1 MKQKCPIEITIMK
14 GEERE
19 EGNILYGLRVSGWR
33 SLLSADRLRVRGG
46 LGLLLLLRPL
56 TSCHTPPRPNQTL
69 SQWRLHRPGR
79 LFSRLEEVSLISET
93 CGLERP
99 WGTFTPAARM
109 SVSSSQVTNLEQ
121 VTMQEIFLLTDAGGR
136 WAGWVGA
143 NWQLAG
149 AEKRIRIEQLLCTLM
164 HSDADCRVKL

>member
-1 MKQKCPIEITIMK
+1 ME
-14 GEERE
+14 GEERK

-46 LGLLLLLRPL
+46 VGLLLLLRPL

-99 WGTFTPAARM
+99 WGTCTPVAPM

-121 VTMQEIFLLTDAGGR
+121 VTMQEIFLLTEAVGR

-143 NWQLAG
+143 NWQLG
-149 AEKRIRIEQLLCTLM
+149 WVEKRIRTEQLLCTLM
-164 HSDADCRVKL
+164 HWTLM